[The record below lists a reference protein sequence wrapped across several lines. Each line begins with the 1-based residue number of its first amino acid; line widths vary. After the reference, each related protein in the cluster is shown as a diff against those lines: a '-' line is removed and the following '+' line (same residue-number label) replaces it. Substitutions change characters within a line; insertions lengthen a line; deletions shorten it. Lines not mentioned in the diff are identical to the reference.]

1 MCLILLRADIMNK
14 EQRNIWDDI
23 VASCHQSLK
32 KLWDSD
38 EENAIMAADVYIRK
52 LERELQALKHK
63 KAVAAIL
70 QKKV

>member
-1 MCLILLRADIMNK
+1 MTKTEREA
-14 EQRNIWDDI
+14 WDEWVTSVHKHI
-23 VASCHQSLK
+23 
-32 KLWDSD
+32 DSPSMED
-38 EENAIMAADVYIRK
+38 SVVPLVIPMDVYVRK